1 MPEFHDRDIAIASA
15 YFRRGEA
22 DAAREVFE
30 RVLGSDPCNVAALH
44 GIGLCLHAR
53 GERDRAIASYL
64 QAVALEP
71 SAWTSWQSIA
81 DLTPD
86 EQERRCAI
94 DQVADSLMAASQTG
108 TPSTRTIR
116 NSVRALV
123 CAGRSQQAVQLLH
136 KSLGGFDDKNE
147 AHALLASILYAL
159 GQFEAAAHHQFLS
172 LPKGPA
178 ATPASRKSSFEPGH
192 AMGALLK
199 LCSLLETGGFRPFLV
214 AGTLLGLVRSGSLLA
229 HDRDIDIG
237 LLRGDNGGKDMVD
250 FIRTH
255 PDLMLPHSARPGDR
269 YVGLT
274 VNGIAADIFVFDQ
287 TPSGMVCGFSNLPG
301 DIQWRHTPFQLHNT
315 RLARGMFC
323 IPTPTET
330 YLSECYGPG
339 WRKPDP
345 DFASAISS
353 PALHNTS
360 PYAIAYLALAR
371 ARTCLLAG
379 NATKAAA
386 LLQQLPRIDL
396 PQPGSVAREAMAHT
410 IPAIK
415 RQT

>member
-1 MPEFHDRDIAIASA
+1 
-15 YFRRGEA
+15 
-22 DAAREVFE
+22 
-30 RVLGSDPCNVAALH
+30 
-44 GIGLCLHAR
+44 
-53 GERDRAIASYL
+53 
-64 QAVALEP
+64 
-71 SAWTSWQSIA
+71 
-81 DLTPD
+81 
-86 EQERRCAI
+86 
-94 DQVADSLMAASQTG
+94 
-108 TPSTRTIR
+108 
-116 NSVRALV
+116 
-123 CAGRSQQAVQLLH
+123 
-136 KSLGGFDDKNE
+136 
-147 AHALLASILYAL
+147 
-159 GQFEAAAHHQFLS
+159 
-172 LPKGPA
+172 
-178 ATPASRKSSFEPGH
+178 
-192 AMGALLK
+192 MGALLK

-237 LLRGDNGGKDMVD
+237 L
-250 FIRTH
+250 
-255 PDLMLPHSARPGDR
+255 HSARPGDR